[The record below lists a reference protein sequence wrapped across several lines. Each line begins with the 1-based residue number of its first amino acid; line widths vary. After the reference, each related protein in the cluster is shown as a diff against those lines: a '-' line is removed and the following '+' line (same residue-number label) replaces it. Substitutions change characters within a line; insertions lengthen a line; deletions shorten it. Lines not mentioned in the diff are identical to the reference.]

1 MNQGRV
7 EGRMALATEVR
18 EGLSEEVTFEQ
29 ESEGGKGAG
38 HREKWGDSALPEGTA
53 TAKAFR
59 LELTK

>member
-1 MNQGRV
+1 M
-7 EGRMALATEVR
+7 ATEVR